1 MHPDLRLQ
9 PVERPRGLLNRLAYW
24 MARRRFGKVPAVIRV
39 IYARSRP
46 LALLGYRM
54 VQYTEKGVVLEPSLR
69 LLIQTAV
76 AEVNGCGFCIDIGR
90 AIAVEKDLGL
100 EKFDALPDWETSPL
114 FSDRERA
121 AIAYAREAGVDCRVS
136 DATFERLR
144 KHFDE
149 RGIVDVASMV
159 AVERFYNGMALPLGL
174 GSDGLCAL
182 KLGKDAAPAAG

>member
-1 MHPDLRLQ
+1 MHPAHPRLE
-9 PVERPRGLLNRLAYW
+9 PIERPSGLLNRLTYW
-24 MARRRFGKVPAVIRV
+24 IARRRFGKVPSVISV

-46 LALLGYRM
+46 LAMLGYRVM
-54 VQYTEKGVVLEPSLR
+54 QFTEKGVKLEPSLR

-90 AIAVEKDLGL
+90 AIAIDKKLGM
-100 EKFDALPDWETSPL
+100 EKFDALPEWETSPL

-121 AIAYAREAGVDCRVS
+121 AIAYAREAGGEGRVA
-136 DATFERLR
+136 DETFERLR

-149 RGIVDVASMV
+149 RGIIDVTAMV

-174 GSDGLCAL
+174 GNDGLCAL
-182 KLGKDAAPAAG
+182 KLGKAAA

>member
-1 MHPDLRLQ
+1 MRLE
-9 PVERPRGLLNRLAYW
+9 PIKKPSGLVNKVAYW
-24 MARRRFGKVPAVIRV
+24 LSRRQFGKVPSVIEV

-46 LALLGYRM
+46 LAMLGYR
-54 VQYTEKGVVLEPSLR
+54 VQQFTEKGVKLEPSLR

-76 AEVNGCGFCIDIGR
+76 AEVNGCGFCVDIGR
-90 AIAVEKDLGL
+90 AIAIDKDLGL

-121 AIAYAREAGVDCRVS
+121 AIGYAREAGADCRVS

-149 RGIVDVASMV
+149 RGVIDVTAMV

-174 GSDGLCAL
+174 ENDGLCAL
-182 KLGKDAAPAAG
+182 KLGKATAPAAA